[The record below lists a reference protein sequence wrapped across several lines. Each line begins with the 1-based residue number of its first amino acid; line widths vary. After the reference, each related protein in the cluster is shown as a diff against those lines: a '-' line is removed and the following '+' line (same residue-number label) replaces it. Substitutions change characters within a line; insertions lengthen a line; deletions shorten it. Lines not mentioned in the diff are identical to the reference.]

1 MRVFP
6 PRTDSPAKDT
16 VVKDSAA
23 STNSTEQ
30 LETGHLLWE
39 AVDTALSQL
48 SIEYNDDFTAGE
60 VSPPLLM
67 PPSAASTSRAI
78 CHTAHDQQDRLCP
91 VGAGR
96 LCAATKLSRGGGGYL
111 TNGDPIPIPILFPLG
126 WSKQGS
132 LGGGLIGGDFAAL
145 GRKKPGTGAGVNH
158 LNLIQIMGRT
168 AHAWQ
173 PYLCQDPYQQ
183 CRSSV
188 IRPELR
194 TAELNWILLKREM
207 EDPRKKR

>member
-6 PRTDSPAKDT
+6 PRTASPATDP
-16 VVKDSAA
+16 VVKDSIATSA
-23 STNSTEQ
+23 EHQ
-30 LETGHLLWE
+30 ETGHLLWE

-48 SIEYNDDFTAGE
+48 SIEYNDDIDGDE
-60 VSPPLLM
+60 VSPPLLV
-67 PPSAASTSRAI
+67 PPSAASTSRVL
-78 CHTAHDQQDRLCP
+78 CHTAHEKQARLRP

-96 LCAATKLSRGGGGYL
+96 FCAATKINSGRGGYVAYGAY
-111 TNGDPIPIPILFPLG
+111 GDPIPILFPLG
-126 WSKQGS
+126 WSKQGG
-132 LGGGLIGGDFAAL
+132 LGGALIGGDFAAI
-145 GRKKPGTGAGVNH
+145 GRKRPGTGAGVNH

-188 IRPELR
+188 IRPDLR
-194 TAELNWILLKREM
+194 TAELNCILLKRET